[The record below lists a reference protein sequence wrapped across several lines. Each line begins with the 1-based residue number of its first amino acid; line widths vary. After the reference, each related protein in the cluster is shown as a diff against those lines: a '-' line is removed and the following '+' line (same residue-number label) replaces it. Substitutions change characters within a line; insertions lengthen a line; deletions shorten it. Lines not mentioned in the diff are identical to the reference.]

1 MLQHLARAIAQRY
14 PATWRARYEAEVLA
28 LIDAGTVR
36 LRDVVDLLRGCIR
49 ERVLA
54 LYEPSRHISAYR
66 LISGIAL
73 TAFIVVIGIGTFAVS
88 AVPFLLGY
96 GIQRLAGPFPAH
108 LTDTVEW
115 ALLPLFLGLIIWA
128 FIRLFRLQ
136 FAHIRSGASLP
147 PAAAKFMWILFACY
161 GGMAFVGGL
170 SSELSFRSSYTS
182 MFWSW
187 VLLTQMWQPTDP
199 VRWPGSDLFE
209 TLGRLRVARY
219 DLRWARMELDR
230 CEGIYEGR
238 DPGPELRAARAEM
251 DRLMAVE
258 ADAMAALDA
267 MGYHA
272 RFSA

>member
-1 MLQHLARAIAQRY
+1 MLQHLANAIAEWY
-14 PATWRARYEAEVLA
+14 PAAWRARYQAEVLA

-73 TAFIVVIGIGTFAVS
+73 ITFLSLLMIGTFAIA

-96 GIQRLAGPFPAH
+96 VIRLAAGPFSPN
-108 LTDTVEW
+108 LTDAVEW
-115 ALLPLFLGLIIWA
+115 ALLPFFLAVMVWSLIQLW
-128 FIRLFRLQ
+128 RLQ
-136 FAHIRSGASLP
+136 FAHIKSPGPA
-147 PAAAKFMWILFACY
+147 PAAMATFVWILAACS
-161 GGMAFVGGL
+161 GGISFL
-170 SSELSFRSSYTS
+170 SGMTADPSYRGPYTHVL
-182 MFWSW
+182 FSW
-187 VLLTQMWQPTDP
+187 MLLTNMRQPNDGI
-199 VRWPGSDLFE
+199 RWPGSDLFE

-230 CEGIYEGR
+230 CEGLYEGR

-251 DRLMAVE
+251 TRLTAAE
-258 ADAMAALDA
+258 ADAMATLDA

-272 RFSA
+272 RFQS

>member
-1 MLQHLARAIAQRY
+1 MMQKLARAIAHRY
-14 PATWRARYEAEVLA
+14 PAAWRARYEAEVLA
-28 LIDAGTVR
+28 LIDAGAVR
-36 LRDVVDLLRGCIR
+36 LRDVIDLLRGCIR

-73 TAFIVVIGIGTFAVS
+73 TAFIAVLVVGTFAVS

-96 GIQRLAGPFPAH
+96 GVQRLAGPFPAH
-108 LTDTVEW
+108 VTDAVEW
-115 ALLPLFLGLIIWA
+115 ALLPLLALIIWA
-128 FIRLFRLQ
+128 FIKLFRIQ
-136 FAHIRSGASLP
+136 SAPSRSGSLP
-147 PAAAKFMWILFACY
+147 PSEAAKLGWVLFGCY

-170 SSELSFRSSYTS
+170 SSELSFRSSYS
-182 MFWSW
+182 SLFLSW
-187 VLLTQMWQPTDP
+187 LLLTRMWDPTDA

-238 DPGPELRAARAEM
+238 EPGPELRAARAEIE
-251 DRLMAVE
+251 RLTAVE
-258 ADAMAALDA
+258 ADTMAALDA

-272 RFSA
+272 RFNA